1 MLCFCFFMMF
11 KNRRFFMTF
20 HDVRFPTDISFGSSG
35 GPVFSTT
42 IVSSFTGYEQRNINW
57 MDARCRYNVAYGVRK
72 AQQLEALL
80 TFFRARRGRGY
91 AFRYQD
97 WQDYQSCSVTATPAA
112 TDQVLGTGNGT
123 QKVFTLQKTYT
134 SGTYSYARPITKPV
148 AGSVLVAVAGVAL
161 PASGYSVNALT
172 GEISLTTAP
181 ANGASVTAGFR
192 FDVPA
197 RFDMDAL
204 ATSLDQYG
212 LGSAL
217 DIRVVEVAE

>member
-1 MLCFCFFMMF
+1 
-11 KNRRFFMTF
+11 
-20 HDVRFPTDISFGSSG
+20 
-35 GPVFSTT
+35 
-42 IVSSFTGYEQRNINW
+42 
-57 MDARCRYNVAYGVRK
+57 
-72 AQQLEALL
+72 
-80 TFFRARRGRGY
+80 
-91 AFRYQD
+91 
-97 WQDYQSCSVTATPAA
+97 VTATPAA
-112 TDQVLGTGNGT
+112 TDQLLGTGNGT

-172 GEISLTTAP
+172 GEITLTTAP

-197 RFDMDAL
+197 RFDMDAM

>member
-1 MLCFCFFMMF
+1 
-11 KNRRFFMTF
+11 
-20 HDVRFPTDISFGSSG
+20 
-35 GPVFSTT
+35 
-42 IVSSFTGYEQRNINW
+42 
-57 MDARCRYNVAYGVRK
+57 
-72 AQQLEALL
+72 
-80 TFFRARRGRGY
+80 
-91 AFRYQD
+91 
-97 WQDYQSCSVTATPAA
+97 
-112 TDQVLGTGNGT
+112 
-123 QKVFTLQKTYT
+123 
-134 SGTYSYARPITKPV
+134 V

-172 GEISLTTAP
+172 GEVTLSTAP
-181 ANGASVTAGFR
+181 LSGVSVTAGFR